1 MLLYRMETR
10 ITILHD
16 TKRSDLD
23 RTEFSIPNGL
33 FFTTTLYL
41 STSNSERITSYS
53 KSSKLIPYILTLSIQ
68 ISVPLY
74 TKMVKRVILLRVT
87 SQPW

>member
-1 MLLYRMETR
+1 MGILKLPIWDWIQKVSISVGELMLLYRMETR

-33 FFTTTLYL
+33 FFA
-41 STSNSERITSYS
+41 
-53 KSSKLIPYILTLSIQ
+53 
-68 ISVPLY
+68 PLEGAF
-74 TKMVKRVILLRVT
+74 
-87 SQPW
+87 

>member
-23 RTEFSIPNGL
+23 RTEFPIPNGL
-33 FFTTTLYL
+33 FFAPF
-41 STSNSERITSYS
+41 EGAF
-53 KSSKLIPYILTLSIQ
+53 
-68 ISVPLY
+68 
-74 TKMVKRVILLRVT
+74 
-87 SQPW
+87 

>member
-1 MLLYRMETR
+1 METR

-23 RTEFSIPNGL
+23 RTEFSIPNGH
-33 FFTTTLYL
+33 FFFAEAGSFSRAFTF
-41 STSNSERITSYS
+41 SYS